1 MGSPKENEVTLWGVK
16 YLDFPVKWSIVTYQG
31 GEMFR
36 GVITALVT
44 PFRNGGLDIEALEK
58 HIRWQIEQDID
69 GLLACG
75 TTGETP
81 ALTENEQ
88 NQVISTVARIASQA
102 DRKIPVLAGAG
113 TNSTEKTIKRV
124 NQVKELGADAALV
137 VTPYYNKP
145 TQEGLYRH
153 YAEIC
158 EQTDLPIVIYNVPSR
173 TGGNILPATVQ
184 RIAEKYDK
192 IVAVK
197 EASGSVNQSTD
208 IVRRCGG
215 KVAVLSGDDSLTLP
229 IMAVG
234 GKGVIS
240 VVSNVAPYDTAN
252 MVRFFEQGEFAAALT
267 IHQKLFPL
275 VKALF
280 AETNPGPVKAATG
293 LMGINSGEVRLP
305 LAPVSEENLAKLRQ
319 AMLAYGFAV

>member
-1 MGSPKENEVTLWGVK
+1 
-16 YLDFPVKWSIVTYQG
+16 
-31 GEMFR
+31 MFR
-36 GVITALVT
+36 GAITALVT
-44 PFRNGGLDIEALEK
+44 PFRNGKLDTEALEK
-58 HIRWQIEQDID
+58 HVRWQVEQGID

-81 ALTENEQ
+81 ALTEEEQ
-88 NQVISTVARIASQA
+88 DTVVSTAVKLAKDA
-102 DRKIPVLAGAG
+102 DRKVPVLAGAG
-113 TNSTEKTIKRV
+113 TNSTTKTIKRV

-184 RIAEKYDK
+184 RIADKYDK

-197 EASGSVNQSTD
+197 EASGNLDQSTD
-208 IVRRCGG
+208 IVRRCGE
-215 KVAVLSGDDSLTLP
+215 KLAVLSGDDSLTLP
-229 IMAVG
+229 ILAVG
-234 GKGVIS
+234 GKGVVS

-252 MVRFFEQGEFAAALT
+252 MVRFFEQGDFEAALT

-280 AETNPGPVKAATG
+280 AETNPGPLKAATG

-305 LAPVSEENLAKLRQ
+305 LAPVSEENLAKLRE
-319 AMLAYGFAV
+319 AMLAYGLAV

>member
-1 MGSPKENEVTLWGVK
+1 
-16 YLDFPVKWSIVTYQG
+16 
-31 GEMFR
+31 MFR
-36 GVITALVT
+36 GAITALVT
-44 PFRNGGLDIEALEK
+44 PFRDGELDIEALKK
-58 HIRWQIEQDID
+58 HIQWQIKQGID

-81 ALTENEQ
+81 ALTEEEQ
-88 NQVISTVARIASQA
+88 DTVIATTVKLAKEAN
-102 DRKIPVLAGAG
+102 RKVPVLAGAG
-113 TNSTEKTIKRV
+113 TNSTEKTVKSVKRV
-124 NQVKELGADAALV
+124 AELGADAALV

-158 EQTDLPIVIYNVPSR
+158 ENTDLEIVIYNVPSR

-184 RIAEKYDK
+184 RIATKYDK

-197 EASGSVNQSTD
+197 EASGKLDQSTD
-208 IVRRCGG
+208 IVRRCGD

-229 IMAVG
+229 ILAVG
-234 GKGVIS
+234 GKGVVS
-240 VVSNVAPYDTAN
+240 VVSNIAPYDTAN

-267 IHQKLFPL
+267 VHQKLFPL

-280 AETNPGPVKAATG
+280 AETNPGPLKAATG

-305 LAPVSEENLAKLRQ
+305 LAPVSEENLAKLRD
-319 AMLAYGFAV
+319 AMLAYGLAV